1 MNKKDIVFGTL
12 LGLII
17 TISACTKKEDKTPYL
32 SAELALAEA
41 VMYAYPDSALHILQ
55 RMQVPPPAQELE
67 YATWALLTTHAK
79 YKNFI
84 KQSDSLVNIA
94 YDYFL
99 KNKDE
104 EHTAVAL
111 YLKGG
116 ICNENDND
124 IQAQKYFLK
133 AANYAVTTENYNLC
147 YLIYSKL
154 GNIYAYSS
162 IKGYTSITLNKAYQY
177 ALKTNNPEYII
188 SSLISLGRAYT
199 VEEDAKNAISSYL
212 RAIEIAKKNQN
223 KTKIMYASNEIA
235 YFYLKNQDYQNALF
249 YAKQAQETDYEKK
262 MQGQIFL
269 MLGKIYY
276 EMGKT
281 DSAYHYLNELISFET
296 YIRTLTDAYYLL
308 YELSKKEQKYKNA
321 IAYSD
326 KLIAGLDSIHRLD
339 KSRNLAEMQAKYD
352 QQKIIN
358 EKNQLKLEKDKN
370 TRNALIILAL
380 LLSIIAILIYIYQRK
395 LMIKERALQKKE
407 EEIRINTIK
416 INENGILIKRNLL
429 RMEELMKQIAANKD
443 MQEQLEEFNKTYSE
457 IQLQN
462 EELTEENQMLQKNID
477 KYSSSLMA
485 QSEELKKLNEIAEE
499 SQRLHNRE
507 RILCSQLVM
516 KTQILHEIIT
526 APHYIE
532 DQDWRDIVESIN
544 MIFDNFT
551 IRLSEKIPTL
561 TEYDLHLCCLI
572 KIGMD
577 NTNIAILLGI
587 SPASV
592 SKQKFRI
599 KERIMRQSDAKWES
613 STLDPWI
620 WDF

>member
-17 TISACTKKEDKTPYL
+17 TISACTKKEDKTPSL

-67 YATWALLTTHAK
+67 YATWALLMANAR
-79 YKNFI
+79 YKNYI
-84 KQSDSLVNIA
+84 EQSDSLVNIA
-94 YDYFL
+94 YDYFRD
-99 KNKDE
+99 KNNDLRK
-104 EHTAVAL
+104 ALAL
-111 YLKGG
+111 YLKG
-116 ICNENDND
+116 CFLNENESAK
-124 IQAQKYFLK
+124 AQKFFLEAAECAEK
-133 AANYAVTTENYNLC
+133 ANDDTLC
-147 YLIYSKL
+147 FLIYCNL
-154 GNIYAYSS
+154 GNIYIFRSMNEYAISAF
-162 IKGYTSITLNKAYQY
+162 NKAHHY
-177 ALKTNNPEYII
+177 ALKTKNPNYLIT
-188 SSLISLGRAYT
+188 SLIYLGRTNFKQERYNHSIECYKEAIKIG
-199 VEEDAKNAISSYL
+199 EEINN
-212 RAIEIAKKNQN
+212 R
-223 KTKIMYASNEIA
+223 TKITVASNELASI
-235 YFYLKNQDYQNALF
+235 YLTIKDCEQAL
-249 YAKQAQETDYEKK
+249 YYTKQAFNNDDNKQVK
-262 MQGQIFL
+262 GQIYL
-269 MLGKIYY
+269 MFGKIYS
-276 EMGKT
+276 EMGKS
-281 DSAYHYLNELISFET
+281 DSAYHYLNELLYTET
-296 YIRTLTDAYYLL
+296 YIRTVMDAYYTL

-326 KLIAGLDSIHRLD
+326 TLITGLDSIYRLNR
-339 KSRNLAEMQAKYD
+339 SRDLAEIQAKYD
-352 QQKIIN
+352 QQKVIN
-358 EKNQLKLEKDKN
+358 EKNQLKLEKDIN
-370 TRNALIILAL
+370 TRNALIVLVL
-380 LLSIIAILIYIYQRK
+380 LIGIIAVVIYIYQRK

-477 KYSSSLMA
+477 KYSSSLIA

-532 DQDWRDIVESIN
+532 DRDWRDIVESID

>member
-94 YDYFL
+94 YDYFQEI
-99 KNKDE
+99 KDE
-104 EHTAVAL
+104 KRMALAL

-116 ICNENDND
+116 ICYENDD
-124 IQAQKYFLK
+124 EEKAQDFFLK
-133 AANYAVTTENYNLC
+133 AGNYAEKIDNPILC

-162 IKGYTSITLNKAYQY
+162 IKEYALPTLDKAYKY
-177 ALKTNNPEYII
+177 SLKTKNPRYII
-188 SSLISLGRAYT
+188 SSSIFLGRAYT
-199 VEEDAKNAISSYL
+199 IQEDYEKAINSYQ
-212 RAIEIAKKNQN
+212 RAIEFAKKNQD
-223 KTKIMYASNEIA
+223 KLQIMYASNEISGI
-235 YFYLKNQDYQNALF
+235 YIKIKDYKQALF
-249 YAKQAQETDYEKK
+249 YSKLARETDEKKK

-269 MLGKIYY
+269 IHGKIYY
-276 EMGKT
+276 EMGKM
-281 DSAYHYLNELISFET
+281 DSAYHYLNKLLSFET
-296 YIRTLTDAYYLL
+296 YIHTITDAYYIL

-326 KLIAGLDSIHRLD
+326 KLIAGLDSIYGLD

-352 QQKIIN
+352 QQKVIN
-358 EKNQLKLEKDKN
+358 EKNQLKLEKDIN
-370 TRNALIILAL
+370 TRNALIVLVL
-380 LLSIIAILIYIYQRK
+380 LIGIIAVVIYIYQRK

-477 KYSSSLMA
+477 KYSSSLIA